1 MRLIGSFQTMTTHGR
16 SYSKSSWDSGCSTST
31 SAGATIV
38 LIAVLGQERPTR
50 RSGARSRRLR
60 RSRRSSSARQ
70 RAFSRSYIAANSREL
85 RSHSSRWA
93 RRSSGLIFP
102 AIVFL
107 SEQPFELGVDVHQ
120 HANDAI
126 DRLAIEDR

>member
-1 MRLIGSFQTMTTHGR
+1 
-16 SYSKSSWDSGCSTST
+16 
-31 SAGATIV
+31 
-38 LIAVLGQERPTR
+38 
-50 RSGARSRRLR
+50 
-60 RSRRSSSARQ
+60 
-70 RAFSRSYIAANSREL
+70 L

-102 AIVFL
+102 AILFL

-126 DRLAIEDR
+126 DRFPVEDRLIATPHPTMVSLMWNEGKVAESD